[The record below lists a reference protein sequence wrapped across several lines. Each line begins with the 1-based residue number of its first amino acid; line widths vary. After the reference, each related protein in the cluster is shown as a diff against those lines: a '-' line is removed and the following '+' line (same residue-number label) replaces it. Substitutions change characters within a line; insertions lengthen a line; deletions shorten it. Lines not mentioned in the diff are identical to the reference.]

1 MYHKQQRLVLIFHV
15 SKHKVYALTHKISI
29 SEHLTELMN
38 KSQRFTYNVT
48 ILLLV
53 VKRTVMLKIGKS
65 QRKKNIHLGDFFSL
79 WVGWGSSQNHI
90 ALFWTMKL
98 INVKLLKN
106 LNEALSLTSS
116 WREMFQVWE
125 ENNEFGLIP
134 RKLVA
139 QSWTRQA
146 ANGWT
151 GRFGPKHKS

>member
-1 MYHKQQRLVLIFHV
+1 M
-15 SKHKVYALTHKISI
+15 SEHKVYALTHKISI
-29 SEHLTELMN
+29 SENLTELMN
-38 KSQRFTYNVT
+38 KSQRFIYNVT

-65 QRKKNIHLGDFFSL
+65 QKKIHLGDFFL
-79 WVGWGSSQNHI
+79 LYGWGGGLHKITLHYFEPWNWS
-90 ALFWTMKL
+90 
-98 INVKLLKN
+98 NVKLLKN
-106 LNEALSLTSS
+106 PNEALSLTSS

-134 RKLVA
+134 CKLVA